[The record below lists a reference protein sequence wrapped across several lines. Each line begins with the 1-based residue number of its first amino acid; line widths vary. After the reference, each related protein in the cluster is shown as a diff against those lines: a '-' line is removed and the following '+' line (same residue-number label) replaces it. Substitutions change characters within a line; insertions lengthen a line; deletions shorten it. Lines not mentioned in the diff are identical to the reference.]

1 MKTDMW
7 SLAIDIWENKIR
19 TSLRENRAQFLEE
32 FIVEQLVT
40 ASLFILQFS
49 HHDRYD

>member
-1 MKTDMW
+1 M
-7 SLAIDIWENKIR
+7 IR
-19 TSLRENRAQFLEE
+19 TGLQENRVKFLEE

-40 ASLFILQFS
+40 ASMFTLQFS